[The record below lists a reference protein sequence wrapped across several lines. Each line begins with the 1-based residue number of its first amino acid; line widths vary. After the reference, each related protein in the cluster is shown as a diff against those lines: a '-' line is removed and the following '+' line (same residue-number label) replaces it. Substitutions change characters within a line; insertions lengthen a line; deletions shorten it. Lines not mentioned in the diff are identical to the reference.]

1 MNKNGE
7 RPQPIPFDEI
17 AHRYDL
23 LNRLLSFRID
33 QLWRRKRV
41 RNRPKGEQYH
51 ILDVATGTAD
61 LALMAARLNGC
72 RVTGCDVSE
81 KMMAI
86 GRKKASNHKLD
97 QRVTLVS
104 GAAENL
110 PFDSDSF
117 DAAMVAFGVRNF
129 NDLEKGLAEMYRVLK
144 PGGKIL
150 VLEFSIPRNAVFRAI
165 YLFYFLKL
173 LPFMGGLISGNR
185 RAYEYLPES
194 VLKFP
199 QGKDFLMLLQKAG
212 FNNTASQMLT
222 LGIATLYQGIKPI
235 K

>member
-1 MNKNGE
+1 MDKGG

-33 QLWRRKRV
+33 QLWRKKLVRKL
-41 RNRPKGEQYH
+41 PKGEAYH
-51 ILDVATGTAD
+51 VLDVATGTAD
-61 LALMAARLNGC
+61 LALMAARRKGC
-72 RVTGCDVSE
+72 RVTGCDVAE
-81 KMMAI
+81 KMMDI
-86 GRKKASNHKLD
+86 GRKKVAQKKLD
-97 QRVTLVS
+97 QKVTLVS

-110 PFDSDSF
+110 PFDPNTF

-129 NDLEKGLAEMYRVLK
+129 NDLEKGLTEMNRVLK

-150 VLEFSIPRNAVFRAI
+150 VLEFSIPQNRIFKTF
-165 YLFYFLKL
+165 YLFYFLKV
-173 LPFMGGLISGNR
+173 LPFLGGFISGNR
-185 RAYEYLPES
+185 KAYAYLPES

-199 QGKDFLMLLQKAG
+199 QGEEFLGLLQKAG
-212 FNNTASQMLT
+212 FTDTHYKNLT
-222 LGIATLYQGIKPI
+222 MGIATLYQGIKST

>member
-1 MNKNGE
+1 MDKGG

-33 QLWRRKRV
+33 QLWRKKLVRKL
-41 RNRPKGEQYH
+41 PKGEAYH
-51 ILDVATGTAD
+51 VLDVATGTAD
-61 LALMAARLNGC
+61 LALMAARRKGC
-72 RVTGCDVSE
+72 RVTGCDVAE
-81 KMMAI
+81 KMMDI
-86 GRKKASNHKLD
+86 GRKKAARKKLD
-97 QRVTLVS
+97 QKVTLVS

-110 PFDSDSF
+110 PFAPNTF

-129 NDLEKGLAEMYRVLK
+129 NDLEKGLAEMNRVLK

-150 VLEFSIPRNAVFRAI
+150 VLEFSIPQNRIFKTF
-165 YLFYFLKL
+165 YLFYFLKV
-173 LPFMGGLISGNR
+173 LPFLGGFISGNR
-185 RAYEYLPES
+185 KAYAYLPES

-199 QGKDFLMLLQKAG
+199 QGEEFLGLLQKAG
-212 FNNTASQMLT
+212 FTDTHYKNLT
-222 LGIATLYQGIKPI
+222 LGIATLYQGIKSI

>member
-1 MNKNGE
+1 MDKGG

-33 QLWRRKRV
+33 QLWRKKLV
-41 RNRPKGEQYH
+41 RELPKGEAYH
-51 ILDVATGTAD
+51 VLDVATGTAD
-61 LALMAARLNGC
+61 LALMAARRKGC
-72 RVTGCDVSE
+72 RVTGCDVAE
-81 KMMAI
+81 KMMDI
-86 GRKKASNHKLD
+86 GRKKATRKKLD
-97 QRVTLVS
+97 QKVTLVS

-110 PFDSDSF
+110 PFAPNTF

-129 NDLEKGLAEMYRVLK
+129 NDLEKGLAEMNRVLK

-150 VLEFSIPRNAVFRAI
+150 VLEFSIPQNRIFKAL
-165 YLFYFLKL
+165 YLFYFLKV
-173 LPFMGGLISGNR
+173 LPFLGGFISGNR
-185 RAYEYLPES
+185 KAYAYLPES

-199 QGKDFLMLLQKAG
+199 QGEEFLGLLQKAG
-212 FNNTASQMLT
+212 FTGTQYKNLT
-222 LGIATLYQGIKPI
+222 MGIATLYQGIKST

>member
-1 MNKNGE
+1 MTNGP
-7 RPQPIPFDEI
+7 RPKPIPFDEI

-23 LNRLLSFRID
+23 LNRLLSFGVD
-33 QLWRRKRV
+33 QLWRKKLV
-41 RNRPKGEQYH
+41 KNLPLGSEYH

-61 LALMAARLNGC
+61 LALMAARRQGC

-86 GRKKASNHKLD
+86 GRQKIRHKNLD
-97 QRVTLVS
+97 ERITLLS

-110 PFDSDSF
+110 PFESNTF

-129 NDLEKGLAEMYRVLK
+129 NNLIKGLSEMQRVVK
-144 PGGKIL
+144 PGGIIL
-150 VLEFSIPRNAVFRAI
+150 VLEFSIPENHIFKAL

-173 LPFMGGLISGNR
+173 LPFLGGLISGNR

-199 QGKDFLMLLQKAG
+199 QGQEFLELLQNAG
-212 FNNTASQMLT
+212 FHQTTCETLT
-222 LGIATLYQGIKPI
+222 LGIASLYRGIKQ
-235 K
+235 

>member
-1 MNKNGE
+1 MDKGG

-33 QLWRRKRV
+33 QLWRKKLV
-41 RNRPKGEQYH
+41 RELPKGEAYH
-51 ILDVATGTAD
+51 VLDVATGTAD
-61 LALMAARLNGC
+61 LALMAARRKGC
-72 RVTGCDVSE
+72 RVTGCDVAE
-81 KMMAI
+81 KMMDI
-86 GRKKASNHKLD
+86 GRKKAARKKLD
-97 QRVTLVS
+97 PKVTLVS

-110 PFDSDSF
+110 PFAPNTF

-129 NDLEKGLAEMYRVLK
+129 NDLEKGLAEMNRVLK

-150 VLEFSIPRNAVFRAI
+150 VLEFSIPQNRIFKAL
-165 YLFYFLKL
+165 YLFYFLKV
-173 LPFMGGLISGNR
+173 LPFLGGFISGNR
-185 RAYEYLPES
+185 KAYAYLPES

-199 QGKDFLMLLQKAG
+199 QGEEFLGLLQKAG
-212 FNNTASQMLT
+212 FTDTHYKNLT
-222 LGIATLYQGIKPI
+222 LGIATLYQGIKSI

>member
-1 MNKNGE
+1 MDKGG

-33 QLWRRKRV
+33 QLWRKKLVRKL
-41 RNRPKGEQYH
+41 PKGEAYH
-51 ILDVATGTAD
+51 VLDVATGTAD
-61 LALMAARLNGC
+61 LALMAARRKGC
-72 RVTGCDVSE
+72 RVTGCDVAE
-81 KMMAI
+81 KMMDI
-86 GRKKASNHKLD
+86 GRKKAARKKLD
-97 QRVTLVS
+97 EKVTLVS

-110 PFDSDSF
+110 PFAPNTF

-129 NDLEKGLAEMYRVLK
+129 NDLEKGLAEMNRVLK

-150 VLEFSIPRNAVFRAI
+150 VLEFSIPQNRIFKTF
-165 YLFYFLKL
+165 YLFYFLKV
-173 LPFMGGLISGNR
+173 LPFLGGFISGNR
-185 RAYEYLPES
+185 KAYAYLPES

-199 QGKDFLMLLQKAG
+199 QGEEFLGLLQKAG
-212 FNNTASQMLT
+212 FTDTHYKNLT
-222 LGIATLYQGIKPI
+222 LGIATLYQGIKSI

>member
-1 MNKNGE
+1 MDKGG

-33 QLWRRKRV
+33 QLWRKKLV
-41 RNRPKGEQYH
+41 RELPQGEAYH
-51 ILDVATGTAD
+51 VLDVATGTAD
-61 LALMAARLNGC
+61 LALMAARRKGC
-72 RVTGCDVSE
+72 LVTGCDVAE
-81 KMMAI
+81 KMMDI
-86 GRKKASNHKLD
+86 GRKKVAQKKLD
-97 QRVTLVS
+97 QKVTLVS

-110 PFDSDSF
+110 PFDPNTF

-129 NDLEKGLAEMYRVLK
+129 NDLEKGLTEMNRVLK

-150 VLEFSIPRNAVFRAI
+150 VLEFSIPQNSIFKAL
-165 YLFYFLKL
+165 YLFYFLNV

-185 RAYEYLPES
+185 KAYAYLPES

-199 QGKDFLMLLQKAG
+199 QGEEFLGLLQKAG
-212 FNNTASQMLT
+212 FTDTQCENLT
-222 LGIATLYQGIKPI
+222 MGIATLYQGIKSI

>member
-1 MNKNGE
+1 MDKGG

-33 QLWRRKRV
+33 QLWRKKLVRKL
-41 RNRPKGEQYH
+41 PKGEAYH
-51 ILDVATGTAD
+51 VLDVATGTAD
-61 LALMAARLNGC
+61 LALMAARRKGC
-72 RVTGCDVSE
+72 RVTGCDVAE
-81 KMMAI
+81 KMMDI
-86 GRKKASNHKLD
+86 GRKKAARKKLD
-97 QRVTLVS
+97 EKVTLVS

-110 PFDSDSF
+110 PFAPNTF

-129 NDLEKGLAEMYRVLK
+129 NDLEKGLAEMNRVLK

-150 VLEFSIPRNAVFRAI
+150 VLEFSIPQNRIFKTF
-165 YLFYFLKL
+165 YLFYFLKV
-173 LPFMGGLISGNR
+173 LPFLGGFISGNR
-185 RAYEYLPES
+185 KAYAYLPES

-199 QGKDFLMLLQKAG
+199 QGEEFLGLLQKAG
-212 FNNTASQMLT
+212 FTDTHYKNLT
-222 LGIATLYQGIKPI
+222 MGIATLYQGIKST

>member
-1 MNKNGE
+1 MDKGG

-33 QLWRRKRV
+33 QLWRKKLVRKL
-41 RNRPKGEQYH
+41 PKGEAYH
-51 ILDVATGTAD
+51 VLDVATGTAD
-61 LALMAARLNGC
+61 LALMAARRKGC
-72 RVTGCDVSE
+72 RVTGCDVAE
-81 KMMAI
+81 KMMDI
-86 GRKKASNHKLD
+86 GRKKAARKKLD
-97 QRVTLVS
+97 EKVTLVS

-110 PFDSDSF
+110 PFDPNTF

-129 NDLEKGLAEMYRVLK
+129 NDLEKGLTEMNRVLK

-150 VLEFSIPRNAVFRAI
+150 VLEFSIPQNRIFKTF
-165 YLFYFLKL
+165 YLFYFLKV
-173 LPFMGGLISGNR
+173 LPFLGGFISGNR
-185 RAYEYLPES
+185 KAYAYLPES

-199 QGKDFLMLLQKAG
+199 QGEEFLGLLQKAG
-212 FNNTASQMLT
+212 FTDTHYKNLT
-222 LGIATLYQGIKPI
+222 LGIATLYQGIKSI